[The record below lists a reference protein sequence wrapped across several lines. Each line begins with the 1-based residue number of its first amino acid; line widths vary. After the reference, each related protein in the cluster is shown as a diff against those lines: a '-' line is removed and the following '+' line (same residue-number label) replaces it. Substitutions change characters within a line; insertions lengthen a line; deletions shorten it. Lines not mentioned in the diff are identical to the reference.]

1 MKKIDFFITDYHDYS
16 IFINEKHESLNPRTQ
31 CSSFCLFCFDKIEH
45 GIADEGNEKYID
57 NLVEQ
62 FQNNDEYDNL
72 SSTTDKIYF
81 LVRNGFFVRPIFI
94 IKNKQKITV
103 KCDLDFALSQTICG
117 AKYDKSFA
125 GFLVS
130 CKVESSMNEDEIEE
144 FKKQIRDELDA
155 YNAYLN
161 GEVYSIYDEDKD
173 DFVYYFIYGNYQL
186 DEAIEKLRKNAIS
199 QKLEPNIIE
208 KRIFN
213 KIVPAFDLVTSGIAC
228 YNALRHAEQMFFNKA
243 FRLDD
248 YRFYKNEDFTI
259 LVNNNGVLERQKV
272 TKIIKGCIYT
282 NDSSKPLNFKRIEF
296 GELFKLYD
304 LIFNN
309 GLIEY

>member
-1 MKKIDFFITDYHDYS
+1 MKKIDFFTTDYHDYS
-16 IFINEKHESLNPRTQ
+16 IFVNEKHESLNPRTQ
-31 CSSFCLFCFDKIEH
+31 CSSFCLFCFDNIKYS
-45 GIADEGNEKYID
+45 IADEGNEKYID

-72 SSTTDKIYF
+72 SSITDKIFF
-81 LVRNGFFVRPIFI
+81 LVRNDFFIRPIFI
-94 IKNKQKITV
+94 IEQNKKITV
-103 KCDLDFALSQTICG
+103 KCDLDNIN
-117 AKYDKSFA
+117 KYDKSFA

-130 CKVESSMNEDEIEE
+130 CKTESSMDEDEIER
-144 FKKQIRDELDA
+144 FKKQIQDELDA

-161 GEVYSIYDEDKD
+161 GEVYSIYDKDKE
-173 DFVYYFIYGNYQL
+173 DFVYYFIYGKHQL
-186 DEAIEKLRKNAIS
+186 NEAIEKLKKDAKS
-199 QKLEPNIIE
+199 QKLEPNIVE

-213 KIVPAFDLVTSGIAC
+213 KIVPAFDMVTSGIAC
-228 YNALRHAEQMFFNKA
+228 YNALRHAERMFFNKA

-248 YRFYKNEDFTI
+248 YRFYKNGDFTI
-259 LVNNNGVLERQKV
+259 LVNNNNVPEKQKV

-282 NDSSKPLNFKRIEF
+282 NDSSKPVNFKKIEF

-309 GLIEY
+309 RLIEY